1 VAQWIC
7 TVGELS
13 HERLI
18 DDRDLSALTR
28 RIADIVNEVKAGVSV
43 AFRELSEQVDASMTQ
58 DKIMAELSAF
68 FRVLAVLLAA
78 VGLYGITSYGVSR
91 RRTELGIR
99 MSLGAEPAGIVRFV
113 LFRIFMLVF
122 VGIALGAAVTF
133 WASKFVGPLLYG
145 LAPRD
150 PATMVGS
157 AILLAIVAALAGLRP
172 AWRASR
178 IQPAEVLR
186 EG

>member
-1 VAQWIC
+1 V
-7 TVGELS
+7 ES
-13 HERLI
+13 
-18 DDRDLSALTR
+18 
-28 RIADIVNEVKAGVSV
+28 
-43 AFRELSEQVDASMTQ
+43 
-58 DKIMAELSAF
+58 
-68 FRVLAVLLAA
+68 
-78 VGLYGITSYGVSR
+78 
-91 RRTELGIR
+91 
-99 MSLGAEPAGIVRFV
+99 
-113 LFRIFMLVF
+113 
-122 VGIALGAAVTF
+122 
-133 WASKFVGPLLYG
+133 LLYG